1 MIELC
6 CEYLSVWCI
15 WLYVLALSHTH
26 FRVNPHSI
34 VWPVWLNG
42 WVFIYEL
49 SGCGFE
55 SSCSH
60 LNCWFCTCFEQGVP
74 WNSNNYRVWIH
85 SETRTW
91 HGMNIQSSAGRYET
105 NASQSNWKPL
115 VNVPLQ
121 NVKLS
126 KRKKED
132 WFFKEKYCANIP
144 IVRWNDN
151 QVVTLASNHSL
162 SSPTSTCRR
171 YSWVQRSRINVPQP
185 HAVQKYNQYMG
196 GVD

>member
-15 WLYVLALSHTH
+15 WLYVLALSHTR

-74 WNSNNYRVWIH
+74 WNSSNYRVWIH

-91 HGMNIQSSAGRYET
+91 HDMNIQSSTGRYET

-121 NVKLS
+121 NKKLS
-126 KRKKED
+126 KRKKEG
-132 WFFKEKYCANIP
+132 WFFKEKNCADIP
-144 IVRWNDN
+144 IVRSNGN
-151 QVVTLASNHSL
+151 QVVTLA
-162 SSPTSTCRR
+162 
-171 YSWVQRSRINVPQP
+171 
-185 HAVQKYNQYMG
+185 
-196 GVD
+196 